1 MRFLIVFI
9 LLYFN
14 TSFKQTSFVLN
25 NALLE
30 QSIEIEKQG
39 FNKLNSSLH
48 YELNVSY
55 PKVKCSGKIDLEH
68 KINLDIQN
76 ILFMAINDFRAKIT
90 SVKAEKGAIG
100 LSYLNLDYN
109 VFHNNNGILSI
120 SFKKDT
126 YYNGIDD
133 IDIKKLAYNYDATNK
148 RKIQLSDLFK
158 GDIDYKDQLFD
169 FIKDN
174 LGHGKKLKKEVL
186 NSFCIQEEGIV
197 FLLDKTRCK
206 GKECPDN
213 VMVKWGQMSG
223 LLSEYGEG
231 FM

>member
-1 MRFLIVFI
+1 M
-9 LLYFN
+9 N
-14 TSFKQTSFVLN
+14 SALN
-25 NALLE
+25 D

-76 ILFMAINDFRAKIT
+76 ILFMAINDFRSKIS

-109 VFHNNNGILSI
+109 VFLNDNGILSI

-133 IDIKKLAYNYDATNK
+133 ISIKKLAYNYDVKNK
-148 RKIQLSDLFK
+148 RKILLNDLFLT
-158 GDIDYKDQLFD
+158 DIDYKDQLFHL
-169 FIKDN
+169 IKTE
-174 LGHGKKLKKEVL
+174 LHHSGKVKKDVL
-186 NSFCIQEEGIV
+186 NSFCIQKNGIT
-197 FLLDKTRCK
+197 FLLDKSKCK
-206 GKECPDN
+206 GKSCPDI
-213 VMVKWGQMSG
+213 VLVQWDKMKDI
-223 LLSEYGEG
+223 LSEFGGE
-231 FM
+231 MLKN